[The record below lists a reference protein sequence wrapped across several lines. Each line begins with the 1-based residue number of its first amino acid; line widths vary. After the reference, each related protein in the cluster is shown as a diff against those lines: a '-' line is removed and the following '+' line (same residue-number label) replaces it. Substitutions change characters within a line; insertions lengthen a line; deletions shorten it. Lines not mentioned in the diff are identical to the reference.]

1 MSPNHIHLTI
11 KNLGGSVEHY
21 YHFLLGFLV
30 PLVIE
35 MENYQENKIFL
46 SSVFIRSCGP
56 MDQHLL
62 SLGYQNLKLI
72 NKNLHENAI
81 SNNGVLTND
90 LLNYQVVLGQDGGS
104 GYDRNVLRRAS
115 KIIKKRL
122 DTSNS
127 HKNEK
132 LKNSIYEPRVILIK
146 RSLDSYY
153 NSVNSEIKRS
163 GTQRRSIANIDE
175 LEASLRLKF
184 PNFNLLIL
192 EGTSLAYQVEE
203 FRAADIVI
211 AQHGAALAN
220 LIFARPGTKVIEIFP
235 KGGYESEECFRSLA
249 KCLKLFH
256 YSFEQDS
263 KHAAIDVEGLL
274 RLINVKLLSPIDYE
288 NQFRKTAEW
297 CLQKL
302 VAIQDAFIK

>member
-1 MSPNHIHLTI
+1 VSPNHIHLTI
-11 KNLGGSVEHY
+11 KNHSGSVEHY

-72 NKNLHENAI
+72 NKNLHETAI
-81 SNNGVLTND
+81 SNKGVLAND
-90 LLNYQVVLGQDGGS
+90 PLNYQVVLGQDS
-104 GYDRNVLRRAS
+104 GLDYDKNVLGRAT

-122 DTSNS
+122 DTFHS

-132 LKNSIYEPRVILIK
+132 LKNSIDEPRVILIK
-146 RSLDSYY
+146 RSLDHYY
-153 NSVNSEIKRS
+153 NSVNSEIKSS
-163 GTQRRSIANIDE
+163 GIQRRSIANIEE
-175 LEASLRLKF
+175 LEAALRLKF
-184 PNFNLLIL
+184 SNFNLLIL
-192 EGTSLAYQVEE
+192 EGTSLAYQLAE

-235 KGGYESEECFRSLA
+235 KGGKESEECFRSLA
-249 KCLKLFH
+249 KCLKLSH

-274 RLINVKLLSPIDYE
+274 RLINIP
-288 NQFRKTAEW
+288 KT
-297 CLQKL
+297 
-302 VAIQDAFIK
+302 VAQ